1 MDGDPRQRVDDLCEQ
16 LQTGSRGGTDPD
28 RSVLLEFSDQLDLLS
43 SQYSDHRHEKLLR
56 HCTRIAEECGGLAE
70 AVEDRD
76 AAENI
81 VRWINRSYD
90 NEETNRDYRSAL
102 RVFGKRLDRADEVP
116 DSLAWVPTGTSSNY
130 DPMPSEHDM
139 LDWDDDVR
147 PMLDAAGNE
156 RDRALIAVQF
166 DGGLRGGELYE
177 MSVGGVF
184 DAEYGVGINVSGKEG
199 DRDVH
204 LIPSTPYLREWLA
217 EHPAREDSDAPL
229 WCKLNR
235 PEQQSYRSFLDCFKD
250 TAARADVSKPVTP
263 TNFRK
268 SNMRWLVELGMEQP
282 RIEDRQGRAR
292 GSEATARYMARF
304 GSENNERA
312 YARLHGRDVDA
323 EARAEPMAPIE
334 CPRCDRETPAD
345 RDFCMHCD
353 FALDD
358 VARTD
363 VEALRDTLDQVAVEA
378 SDPDTAQRA
387 VRGRRAVERNP
398 ELVNHADIHDL
409 LTSLEESIDS

>member
-1 MDGDPRQRVDDLCEQ
+1 MKDAGRNVATLREKIDS
-16 LQTGSRGGTDPD
+16 GARGGSEAD
-28 RSVLLEFSDQLDLLS
+28 RTALLAFSDQLGLLS
-43 SQYSDHRHEKLLR
+43 SEYSTHRHEKLLR
-56 HCTRIAEECGGLAE
+56 HCTIMAEECGGLAD
-70 AVEDRD
+70 AVDDRD
-76 AAENI
+76 AAEEL
-81 VRWINRSYD
+81 VRWINATYE

-102 RVFGKRLDRADEVP
+102 RVFGKRLERADEVP
-116 DSLAWVPTGTSSNY
+116 DALAWIPTGTSADYN
-130 DPMPSEHDM
+130 PVPSEHEM
-139 LDWDDDVR
+139 LGWDEDVR
-147 PMLDAAGNE
+147 PMLDAAGND

-166 DGGLRGGELYE
+166 DGGFRGGELYD
-177 MSVGGVF
+177 MTVGDVF
-184 DAEYGVGINVSGKEG
+184 DSRFGMGIHVDGKNGE
-199 DRDVH
+199 RDVH
-204 LIPSTPYLREWLA
+204 LIPAAPYLREWLGN
-217 EHPAREDSDAPL
+217 HPARDDADAPL

-235 PEQQSYRSFLDCFKD
+235 PEQQSYNGLLDGFRD
-250 TAARADVSKPVTP
+250 PAARTDVTKTVTP

-268 SNMRWLVELGMEQP
+268 SNTKWLVELGLPQP

-292 GSEATARYMARF
+292 GSDHTARYMARF
-304 GSENNERA
+304 GGESNETA
-312 YARLHGRDVDA
+312 YARLHGHDVDA
-323 EARAEPMAPIE
+323 DPGAEPMAPID

-398 ELVNHADIHDL
+398 ELVNDADIHDL